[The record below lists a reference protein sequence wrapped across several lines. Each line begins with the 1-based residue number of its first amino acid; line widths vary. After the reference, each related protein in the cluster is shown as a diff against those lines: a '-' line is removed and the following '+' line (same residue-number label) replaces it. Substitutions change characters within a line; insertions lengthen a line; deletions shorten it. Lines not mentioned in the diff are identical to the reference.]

1 MRKADSKEDDVSDTD
16 EATQVEVAPNQTIA
30 PKSSGGS
37 GARRKWD
44 FTERSSAALVVHENT
59 APFGYLAGN
68 WDHSQ
73 GGENR
78 NQIADAKARDELVY
92 QSAMK
97 VAYKPGS
104 QLMGTCFMLWMVG
117 NTLQLFSIMSLG
129 MAFMQPFQRVLSLNK
144 EFKKYEG
151 SSVDISI
158 PKALFVA
165 LNLVGIAIALY
176 KCHTMRLLPTAA
188 IDWVE
193 VIFKTP
199 VENSAGAV
207 WS

>member
-1 MRKADSKEDDVSDTD
+1 MRAKADKEEDGAPS
-16 EATQVEVAPNQTIA
+16 EGEEVAVIQQTPA
-30 PKSSGGS
+30 PKVQRTGG
-37 GARRKWD
+37 GAKRKWD
-44 FTERSSAALVVHENT
+44 FTEKPSAALVVREGA

-68 WDHSQ
+68 WDHHQ
-73 GGENR
+73 GGEQR
-78 NQIADAKARDELVY
+78 NLVGDEKARNDLVY

-129 MAFMQPFQRVLSLNK
+129 MAFMQPVQRIISINK
-144 EFKKYEG
+144 EFAKYDK
-151 SSVDISI
+151 SKVDLSI
-158 PKALFVA
+158 PKALFVL
-165 LNLVGIAIALY
+165 LNAVGVAIALY
-176 KCHTMRLLPTAA
+176 KCHSMRLLPTAA
-188 IDWVE
+188 IDWV
-193 VIFKTP
+193 VVFIKTP